1 MRYLFRVCF
10 VLVHFIHSGSELFAM
25 FIVQISFLTL
35 ACLCLLLFS
44 FKTFLLR
51 NLKNSD
57 RTFRLSISIGISTNK
72 LYIFIGM

>member
-10 VLVHFIHSGSELFAM
+10 VLVHFINSGSELFAM

-35 ACLCLLLFS
+35 ACLCLLLFY
-44 FKTFLLR
+44 FKIFLLR

-57 RTFRLSISIGISTNK
+57 RTFRLSISIGISTDK
-72 LYIFIGM
+72 LYIFIGK